1 MHNNTNI
8 YMEFFMRQFFV
19 IFTMLFI
26 QFDLYGANHSVKML
40 NQGPTGIM
48 VFEPAYLKINIGDS
62 VTFESTDPAHNSA
75 SIPGMIP
82 SSASSWNGGLSQ
94 DLTVMF
100 DVAGIYGYQ
109 CTPHSMMAM
118 VGVIQVGDDKSN
130 LDSAKAVAQQFK
142 SSFVMNQTRLD
153 DLLSKIY

>member
-8 YMEFFMRQFFV
+8 YMEFFMRQFLV

-40 NQGPTGIM
+40 NQGPTGVM

-62 VTFESTDPAHNSA
+62 VTFESTDAAHNSA

-94 DLTVMF
+94 DITVMF

>member
-26 QFDLYGANHSVKML
+26 QFDLNGANHSVKML
-40 NQGPTGIM
+40 NQGSSGVM

-62 VTFESTDPAHNSA
+62 VTFESTDAAHNSA

-94 DLTVMF
+94 DITVMF

-153 DLLSKIY
+153 DLLSKI

>member
-1 MHNNTNI
+1 
-8 YMEFFMRQFFV
+8 MRQLFV

-26 QFDLYGANHSVKML
+26 QFDLYGANHSIKML
-40 NQGPTGIM
+40 NQGSSGVM

-62 VTFESTDPAHNSA
+62 VTFESTDAAHNSA

-153 DLLSKIY
+153 DLLSKI

>member
-1 MHNNTNI
+1 
-8 YMEFFMRQFFV
+8 MRQFFV
-19 IFTMLFI
+19 IFTILSI

-40 NQGPTGIM
+40 NQGSSGVM

-62 VTFESTDPAHNSA
+62 VTFESTDAAHNSA

-94 DLTVMF
+94 DITVMF

-153 DLLSKIY
+153 DLLSKI

>member
-1 MHNNTNI
+1 MHNITNTFV
-8 YMEFFMRQFFV
+8 EFFMRQFFV
-19 IFTMLFI
+19 IFTILSI

-40 NQGPTGIM
+40 NQGSSGVM

-62 VTFESTDPAHNSA
+62 VTFESTDAAHNSA

-94 DLTVMF
+94 DITVMF

-153 DLLSKIY
+153 DLLSKI